1 MRARV
6 NERDVVVAGLIA
18 AALSGLPS
26 TVFAVTTGA
35 DPLEA
40 TLAAGSIVLPR
51 ETRRGRLIAAA
62 VPVHLT
68 LSVFW
73 ATVLSR
79 ALPRRATVVAGAAA
93 GVVIAGLDLGLIGRR
108 FVRIRS
114 LPLLPQVGDH
124 VVFGATVGWVLARR
138 R

>member
-6 NERDVVVAGLIA
+6 NERDVVVAGLTA
-18 AALSGLPS
+18 AAVSGLPS

-108 FVRIRS
+108 FVRIRA